1 MSKSLIRRYFLP
13 SLVHG
18 LRESEGVYLMGLHF
32 LVLEVLAGIFLEAIA
47 LPFRFAQ
54 VLDLLINIGLSCL
67 VVEIFLRQEWLIC
80 YNFCGSRK
88 CTLKTKY
95 DIVYRRGRLQSL

>member
-1 MSKSLIRRYFLP
+1 VSRFSIRRYFLP
-13 SLVHG
+13 SLVHV

-32 LVLEVLAGIFLEAIA
+32 LVLQVLAGIFLEAIA
-47 LPFRFAQ
+47 LPSRFAQ
-54 VLDLLINIGLSCL
+54 VLDLLMYIGLLCL
-67 VVEIFLRQEWLIC
+67 VVETCLRQEWRIC

>member
-1 MSKSLIRRYFLP
+1 VSKFSIRRYFLP

-32 LVLEVLAGIFLEAIA
+32 LVLQVLAGIFLEAIA
-47 LPFRFAQ
+47 RLFRFAQ
-54 VLDLLINIGLSCL
+54 VLDLLINIGLLCL
-67 VVEIFLRQEWLIC
+67 VVEIFLRQGWLIC
-80 YNFCGSRK
+80 YSFCGSRK

-95 DIVYRRGRLQSL
+95 DIVYGRGLLQSL

>member
-1 MSKSLIRRYFLP
+1 MSKFSIRRYFSP

-18 LRESEGVYLMGLHF
+18 LREYEGVCLMGLHF

-47 LPFRFAQ
+47 WLFRFAQ
-54 VLDLLINIGLSCL
+54 VLDLLMYMGLLCL
-67 VVEIFLRQEWLIC
+67 VVEIFLRQGWLIC

-95 DIVYRRGRLQSL
+95 DRTYKVGRIQSL